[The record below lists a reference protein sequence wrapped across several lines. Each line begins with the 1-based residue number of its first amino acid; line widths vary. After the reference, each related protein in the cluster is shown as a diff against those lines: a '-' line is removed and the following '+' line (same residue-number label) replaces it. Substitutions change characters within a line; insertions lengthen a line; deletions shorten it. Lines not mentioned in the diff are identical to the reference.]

1 MICRRSGG
9 RNGRAGECLDHDSG
23 DLDVVVK
30 GQVVASDDVDVG
42 LGELAV
48 APFLGTLATPCLLYL
63 VAPEREVELAG
74 VLEHVASQGH
84 GEVVVQAEAAV
95 AGIVAGLQPAQDVDL
110 LVDLALAQQLV
121 ERFYGSGLDGGE
133 AVQLERRP
141 QLVDDGKLDELV
153 ARAAARE
160 SH

>member
-1 MICRRSGG
+1 M
-9 RNGRAGECLDHDSG
+9 
-23 DLDVVVK
+23 
-30 GQVVASDDVDVG
+30 VASDDVDIG
-42 LGELAV
+42 LGELSV

-63 VAPEREVELAG
+63 VSPEREVELAG

-95 AGIVAGLQPAQDVDL
+95 AGIVAGLQAPQDVDL

-121 ERFYGSGLDGGE
+121 KRFCSSGLDGGE

-141 QLVDDGKLDELV
+141 QLVDDCKLLRPV
-153 ARAAARE
+153 ARATARE